1 MWIYMPPGSRINS
14 YDNSGR
20 PCAAESISQCVPSYR
35 LLTKTQINRLHTATL
50 EILETMGVRVEHDGA
65 RRMLAD
71 AGCILAENGNVCI
84 PGLLVEN
91 ALRSAPSQIT
101 VYNRHGEAALRLENR
116 RIHFG
121 MGTDLAKMYDLKTGC
136 LRASTLKD
144 VQIAV
149 HIADALPEI
158 DFIASYAIPTDSPPN
173 LIYVDAFKSLLENS
187 TNPIF
192 FTATGLEDLAFIRDM
207 AATVVGGTN
216 NLRQKPFWIHYA
228 EPLSPLTHTTSA
240 INKLLFCADNHI
252 PITYTPGVMSG
263 ATAPITLAGALAQG
277 NAEALSGIVIH
288 QLRSPGAPIISG
300 IGMAIMDMVQ
310 ATCIYGGPEYR
321 LALSACAD
329 LYHHYQIPMWGTAGV
344 TDANCLDQQA
354 GMEWGI
360 SLMLN
365 AMSGANLIHDIGY
378 MGQGTIGH
386 PAALVVCDEI
396 ISYVK
401 RFMRGFDLDDVHLDL
416 DSIRKVGAGGSYLTT
431 RQTAQF
437 FRSEHWYPSLCNR
450 KPVGIWEKGGAKS
463 MVTVAVEKSREILR
477 GHCPEPLPESVQQEL
492 DSIRSHA
499 ESYLKDVHFET

>member
-1 MWIYMPPGSRINS
+1 MKIEGDPVQPEW
-14 YDNSGR
+14 
-20 PCAAESISQCVPSYR
+20 ASQCVPGYR
-35 LLTKTQINRLHTATL
+35 LLTKAQINRLHTATL
-50 EILETMGVRVEHDGA
+50 EILETVGVRIEHDGA
-65 RRMLAD
+65 RCMLAD
-71 AGCILAENGNVCI
+71 AGCRLAKDKNVCI
-84 PGLLVEN
+84 PGQLVED
-91 ALRSAPSQIT
+91 AIESAPSRIT
-101 VYNRHGEAALRLENR
+101 VHNRHGEEALRLEER

-121 MGTDLAKMYDLKTGC
+121 MGTDLARMYDLKSGH

-144 VQIAV
+144 VQTAV

-158 DFIASYAIPTDSPPN
+158 DFIASYAIPTDSPPH
-173 LIYVDAFKSLLENS
+173 LIYVDAFKSLLEN
-187 TNPIF
+187 TTKPIF
-192 FTATGLEDLAFIRDM
+192 FTAAGLEDLALIRDM
-207 AATVVGGTN
+207 AAAVVGGTD
-216 NLRQKPFWIHYA
+216 NLREKPFWIHYA
-228 EPLSPLTHTTSA
+228 EPLSPLTHTTGA

-263 ATAPITLAGALAQG
+263 ATAPVTLAGALAQG
-277 NAEALSGIVIH
+277 NAEALSGIVMH

-300 IGMAIMDMVQ
+300 IGMATMDMAQ
-310 ATCIYGGPEYR
+310 TTCIYGGPEYR

-329 LYHHYQIPMWGTAGV
+329 LYHHYQIPVWGTAGV
-344 TDANCLDQQA
+344 TDANILDSQA

-360 SLMLN
+360 SLMQN
-365 AMSGANLIHDIGY
+365 AMAGANLIHDIGY

-386 PAALVVCDEI
+386 PAALVICDEI

-416 DSIRKVGAGGSYLTT
+416 DSIRKVGAGGSYLTA

-450 KPVGIWEKGGAKS
+450 KPAGIWEKEGAKS
-463 MVTVAVEKSREILR
+463 MVAVAVEKAREILR
-477 GHCPEPLPESVQQEL
+477 DHCPDTLPESVEQEL